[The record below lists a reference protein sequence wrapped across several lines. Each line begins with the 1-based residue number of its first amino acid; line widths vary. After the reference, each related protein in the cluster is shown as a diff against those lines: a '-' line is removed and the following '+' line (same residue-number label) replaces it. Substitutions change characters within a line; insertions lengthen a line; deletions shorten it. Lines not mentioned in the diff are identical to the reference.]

1 MSSISDIVNKLNN
14 LPDGYISYKTIK
26 NKKYAYFQYVEN
38 GKLKSKYIKE
48 KDLSDFKNKIEER
61 KKLEKELKKLQFSG
75 KNLPKLADSAKK
87 LTGYIMMQDNVVASF
102 KDGQLI
108 EMNEEMCPL
117 LIKRTH
123 NVSAFL
129 SNRVIDKSRTN
140 ARLLKKALQIKES
153 EDELISLYSYG
164 ATITDNYWFKP
175 KQSKLKYKDIS
186 FDGDFYS
193 DLALTGE
200 LIVYPK
206 TPKLTP
212 QLTTPGSYEKCW
224 RKENNK
230 WWLYKKGNENEIFS
244 ELFCSLL
251 ADKLN
256 IPTAIYKQEDRFIKT
271 LNFADKYNF
280 EPISSIASDDDS
292 FENVF
297 NSIVEINDEIAKQY
311 LLLVWFDCLV
321 NNVDRHNENCGLL
334 RDKKNGK
341 IISLAPNFDNNVAL
355 ISRSEVLNLNAKD
368 DGLIK
373 MFAKFIK
380 NNKTA
385 YELYREIKLPKL
397 TKQIIHD
404 CFKQIDTKKD
414 EELIMSFLLNRYKE
428 LLKI

>member
-1 MSSISDIVNKLNN
+1 MFLINLTNNFINPSTFAFKFNTSD
-14 LPDGYISYKTIK
+14 
-26 NKKYAYFQYVEN
+26 
-38 GKLKSKYIKE
+38 
-48 KDLSDFKNKIEER
+48 
-61 KKLEKELKKLQFSG
+61 
-75 KNLPKLADSAKK
+75 
-87 LTGYIMMQDNVVASF
+87 
-102 KDGQLI
+102 
-108 EMNEEMCPL
+108 L
-117 LIKRTH
+117 LIRATLLSKLG
-123 NVSAFL
+123 AKLIIFPFFL
-129 SNRVIDKSRTN
+129 S
-140 ARLLKKALQIKES
+140 
-153 EDELISLYSYG
+153 
-164 ATITDNYWFKP
+164 
-175 KQSKLKYKDIS
+175 
-186 FDGDFYS
+186 
-193 DLALTGE
+193 
-200 LIVYPK
+200 
-206 TPKLTP
+206 
-212 QLTTPGSYEKCW
+212 
-224 RKENNK
+224 
-230 WWLYKKGNENEIFS
+230 
-244 ELFCSLL
+244 
-251 ADKLN
+251 LN
-256 IPTAIYKQEDRFIKT
+256 KQEDRFIKT

-404 CFKQIDTKKD
+404 CFKQIDIKKD
-414 EELIMSFLLNRYKE
+414 KELIMSFLLNRYKE